1 MNGSDM
7 IIFNK
12 LAAGNV
18 CFSLPGALSVIP
30 VRFSFPA
37 PELNFSSWF
46 TVSAGIHS
54 EWLFIQER
62 VEHFFISVSGLIRTT
77 FRKTCRPAVFFS
89 IRIINALRVRSLK
102 LSYAGRRL

>member
-1 MNGSDM
+1 MNDNSM
-7 IIFNK
+7 IIYNEP
-12 LAAGNV
+12 AAGDI

-37 PELNFSSWF
+37 PELNFTSWF
-46 TVSAGIHS
+46 SVAAGIHS

-62 VEHFFISVSGLIRTT
+62 IEHFFISVSGLIRTA
-77 FRKTCRPAVFFS
+77 FRKTCRTAVFFS
-89 IRIINALRVRSLK
+89 IRKINVLRARLLK

>member
-1 MNGSDM
+1 MNGRSM
-7 IIFNK
+7 IIYNEP
-12 LAAGNV
+12 AAENI
-18 CFSLPGALSVIP
+18 CFSLPGALSVVP

-62 VEHFFISVSGLIRTT
+62 IEHFFISVSGLIRTA
-77 FRKTCRPAVFFS
+77 FRKTCRAAVFFS
-89 IRIINALRVRSLK
+89 IRKINVLRDRSLK

>member
-7 IIFNK
+7 IIFNE
-12 LAAGNV
+12 LAAENV
-18 CFSLPGALSVIP
+18 CFSLPGALSIIP

-37 PELNFSSWF
+37 PELNFTSWF

-54 EWLFIQER
+54 EWVFIQER
-62 VEHFFISVSGLIRTT
+62 IEHLFITVSGLIRTA
-77 FRKTCRPAVFFS
+77 FRKTCRPVIFF
-89 IRIINALRVRSLK
+89 RIGKINALRARTLK